1 MQSMDELDHIARRA
15 MVEYGLEPDFSDGA
29 LRQAQAREPAP
40 QAEDGTRDLR
50 GLLWSSIDN
59 DDSRDLD
66 QLAVLVSSGN
76 GENRVLVAIADVDWL
91 VPIDSPVD
99 QHARRNTTS
108 VYTAAGIFPM
118 LPEQLSTERTSLN
131 EGVERLAVV
140 VDMTIQP
147 DGEHGAEEVY
157 RARVLNRAK
166 LAYDSVAAW
175 LEGDAPPPARVAAV
189 TGIAEQLQSQ
199 ARVAAQMR
207 RARQAKGALDFET
220 VQARPV
226 FNETTLTDMRIDKR
240 NVAKQL
246 IEDFMVAANGA
257 VARYLAKI
265 GRSSLRRVL
274 RTPQRWDRIAAIAAQ
289 HGGALPTIP
298 DARALGEFL
307 AERRKSDPQGFPD
320 LSLSFIKLLGAGEY
334 DLDLPGEDPPGHFG
348 LAVRDYT
355 HSTAPNRRLPDLI
368 VQRLLKAAL
377 ASRPPPYSNEELRAL
392 AAHCTEQE
400 RDATK
405 VERLVR
411 KAASAFLLA
420 PRVGER
426 FNAVVTGASEKGT
439 WVRIDQP
446 VAEGRVVRG
455 FQGLDV
461 GDQVRVELVGVN
473 PQRGFIDFARV

>member
-1 MQSMDELDHIARRA
+1 MQSMDELDRIARRA

-29 LRQAQAREPAP
+29 LRQAQRREPAP
-40 QAEDGTRDLR
+40 QPGDDTRDLR

-66 QLAVLVSSGN
+66 QLTVLVPLGSG
-76 GENRVLVAIADVDWL
+76 ESRVLVAIADVDWL

-99 QHARRNTTS
+99 QHARSNTTS

-118 LPEQLSTERTSLN
+118 LPEQLSTDRTSLN

-175 LEGDAPPPARVAAV
+175 LEGDAPPPVRVAAV
-189 TGIAEQLQSQ
+189 AGMAEQLQSQ

-257 VARYLAKI
+257 VARYLTKI

-274 RTPQRWDRIAAIAAQ
+274 RTPPRWDRIAAIAAQ
-289 HGGALPTIP
+289 HGGSLPATP

-334 DLDLPGEDPPGHFG
+334 DLDIPGEDPPGHFG

-355 HSTAPNRRLPDLI
+355 HSTAPNRRFPDLI

-400 RDATK
+400 RDASK

-420 PRVGER
+420 RRVGER
-426 FNAVVTGASEKGT
+426 FKAVVTGASEKGT

-473 PQRGFIDFARV
+473 AQRGFIDFARV